1 MVREANAM
9 RASGAAAAPAAAVG
23 RAAAAWPGPAA
34 SRDAFSELHPGGRLE
49 LEAAAGAKV
58 N

>member
-1 MVREANAM
+1 M
-9 RASGAAAAPAAAVG
+9 RASGTAAAPAAAVG
-23 RAAAAWPGPAA
+23 RAAAARPGPAA

-49 LEAAAGAKV
+49 LEAASGAKV